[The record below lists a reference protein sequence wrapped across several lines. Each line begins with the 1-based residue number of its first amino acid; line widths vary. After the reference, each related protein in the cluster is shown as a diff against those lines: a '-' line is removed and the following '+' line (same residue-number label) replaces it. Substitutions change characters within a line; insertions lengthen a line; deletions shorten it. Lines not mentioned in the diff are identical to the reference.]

1 MKNNLK
7 YAILEYYR
15 EEVIKII
22 SQTLAEKMIDD
33 INFAYDPSKVSAALL
48 SGKPLEPI
56 CFAFDRNLNLMSA
69 SELVEL
75 FEEQIESDIQDLFPE
90 PKSEVDHSDHPFST
104 GTTRVVVRILDF
116 GGEILVEE
124 ISYWK

>member
-7 YAILEYYR
+7 YVIFEYYQ

-33 INFAYDPSKVSAALL
+33 INYAYNASKISDALL

-56 CFAFDRNLNLMSA
+56 RFSFDRNLNSMSG
-69 SELVEL
+69 SELIEL
-75 FEEQIESDIQDLFPE
+75 FEERIESDIQDLFPE
-90 PKSEVDHSDHPFST
+90 RRSEVDYSSAET
-104 GTTRVVVRILDF
+104 VLVVIRILNSA
-116 GGEILVEE
+116 GEILAEDR
-124 ISYWK
+124 SHWR